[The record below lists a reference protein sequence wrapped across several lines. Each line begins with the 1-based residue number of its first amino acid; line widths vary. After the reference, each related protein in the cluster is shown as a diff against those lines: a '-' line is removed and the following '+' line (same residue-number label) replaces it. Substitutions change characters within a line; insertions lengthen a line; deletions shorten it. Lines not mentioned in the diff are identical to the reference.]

1 MIPKR
6 ILNKIDIKAIIITLL
21 ITTLFHLNS
30 TGEIIEF
37 KNKHL
42 LLLFDDINYRF
53 TLQRELIPS
62 KEFSKDLLFFN
73 IPPTSFITIKIDN
86 ISYNFN
92 EGRIITPPTRSK
104 EGSLF
109 FECDIQGIIVTTKFT
124 FTLNTLSKEED
135 GLIIKVEVEN
145 SSTSTKNIGIRYL
158 LDTIFG
164 ENEAKPKFYLEGR
177 SGIDYELLVNQ
188 NNMISYFIS
197 SSDINGVNNLYITWN
212 PSPDRI
218 IFSNW
223 RRLSLSSWDIDPSPF
238 LKYKFSEN
246 SSEDCAVAIFFENI
260 QLKPK
265 DKAEFE
271 VIISTTLFSRIDE
284 TTLQTNTLQTTQL
297 ELQQEVK
304 PNEKETTSI
313 EKPQLPQQISITNY
327 VFITNEVVQQ
337 ETSTPKIVT
346 QVIQQQN
353 ATLTQPTIITQIII
367 PQTTQSQELQEIKQ
381 RLQTFETKLEEVYI
395 SIDKVINQL
404 SNIQTQQPL
413 VKNKEIEKDIKE
425 LQNLKNTMI
434 KLSKTLDTLEER
446 IAIINKYIELRRKYS
461 NRKII
466 VYSKEE
472 YQKDLEIIEELS
484 EILDEI
490 AKRLNFRISQ

>member
-1 MIPKR
+1 MCC
-6 ILNKIDIKAIIITLL
+6 
-21 ITTLFHLNS
+21 S
-30 TGEIIEF
+30 
-37 KNKHL
+37 
-42 LLLFDDINYRF
+42 
-53 TLQRELIPS
+53 
-62 KEFSKDLLFFN
+62 N
-73 IPPTSFITIKIDN
+73 I
-86 ISYNFN
+86 
-92 EGRIITPPTRSK
+92 
-104 EGSLF
+104 
-109 FECDIQGIIVTTKFT
+109 
-124 FTLNTLSKEED
+124 
-135 GLIIKVEVEN
+135 
-145 SSTSTKNIGIRYL
+145 
-158 LDTIFG
+158 
-164 ENEAKPKFYLEGR
+164 
-177 SGIDYELLVNQ
+177 
-188 NNMISYFIS
+188 
-197 SSDINGVNNLYITWN
+197 
-212 PSPDRI
+212 
-218 IFSNW
+218 
-223 RRLSLSSWDIDPSPF
+223 
-238 LKYKFSEN
+238 
-246 SSEDCAVAIFFENI
+246 FENI

-304 PNEKETTSI
+304 PNEKETTST
-313 EKPQLPQQISITNY
+313 EKPQLPQQITITNY

-490 AKRLNFRISQ
+490 VKRLNFRISQ